1 MTSKARDT
9 ALSAP
14 SLPFLPLATLPGDTA
29 PLLLIPCQRRS
40 SGPLPAPSHCPPAN
54 AAAPPDPAASGTIP
68 PTGCRA
74 CPAPVSEEQG
84 LQVGIPW
91 PALGAGAA
99 GCIGRRPRRRPP
111 PVPDPRAWRPS
122 LGRPEAQ
129 GGGVPWLPPQARPPG
144 VLAVARPRPVTL
156 HRPSWH
162 PSRPPQMDPFQTP
175 PE

>member
-1 MTSKARDT
+1 MNMKLLFYPWLMTSKARDT

-91 PALGAGAA
+91 PALGAGRRDALADPLGAGRCPSLTQGPGAHPLAGQRRRTA
-99 GCIGRRPRRRPP
+99 GC
-111 PVPDPRAWRPS
+111 
-122 LGRPEAQ
+122 LGRPPRRGRRESWAS
-129 GGGVPWLPPQARPPG
+129 P
-144 VLAVARPRPVTL
+144 VLDL
-156 HRPSWH
+156 
-162 PSRPPQMDPFQTP
+162 
-175 PE
+175 